1 MVLKK
6 QLQDFKEERETL
18 KSTVQRL
25 TSELSRYQA
34 KYRPISDV
42 RYLQNS
48 CDLPVYG
55 SAEIVPARKETLV
68 LKWLNEQSSSLFLD

>member
-25 TSELSRYQA
+25 TGELSRYQS
-34 KYRPISDV
+34 KYRIPSAV
-42 RYLQNS
+42 STVVPLVSKMFRLQV
-48 CDLPVYG
+48 C
-55 SAEIVPARKETLV
+55 
-68 LKWLNEQSSSLFLD
+68 